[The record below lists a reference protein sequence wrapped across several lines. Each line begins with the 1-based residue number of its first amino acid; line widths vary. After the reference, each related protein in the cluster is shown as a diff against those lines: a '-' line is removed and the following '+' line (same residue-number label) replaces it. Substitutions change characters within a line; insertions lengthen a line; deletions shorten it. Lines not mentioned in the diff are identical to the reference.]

1 MKWWQSQWSARKSIT
16 ITIWYNGKHVVR
28 DQLVSATTE
37 QWVRT
42 RLGNWHVKVH
52 ESALLLFFW
61 SSYQNQA
68 HWKRK
73 STTFHGPSRP
83 IFRVWLF
90 QNLSYSISP
99 AAAERAVSSWSSV
112 HCQTAKLPK
121 SNYACAP
128 AHARARA
135 PAALSACT
143 ALARPHPLSLAN
155 FRLVLSWYTLFNNR
169 LGTNFD
175 T

>member
-1 MKWWQSQWSARKSIT
+1 M
-16 ITIWYNGKHVVR
+16 
-28 DQLVSATTE
+28 
-37 QWVRT
+37 
-42 RLGNWHVKVH
+42 
-52 ESALLLFFW
+52 LLFFR
-61 SSYQNQA
+61 SPSQSQA
-68 HWKRK
+68 EWKRK

-90 QNLSYSISP
+90 QNLSPSISP

-143 ALARPHPLSLAN
+143 ALARTHTQSLAK
-155 FRLVLSWYTLFNNR
+155 FRFVLSSFTLLIMDLAIILIPTGLCKVTGYFHKPFNSYIHME
-169 LGTNFD
+169 
-175 T
+175 